1 MLLFDG
7 RNQFYQ
13 LFSFGTCIATDHQF
27 GINLVH
33 ILFNSAFREKKF
45 LSNFAVAQMF
55 DDQSG
60 DFCFSAVQDFKDLRL
75 RIAVRQADAVL
86 FIS

>member
-13 LFSFGTCIATDHQF
+13 LLPFGTCITTDHQF
-27 GINLVH
+27 GINLVD

-45 LSNFAVAQMF
+45 LGNFAVAQMV
-55 DDQSG
+55 DDQAG
-60 DFCFSAVQDFKDLRL
+60 DFCFSAAQNFKDFRL
-75 RIAVRQADAVL
+75 
-86 FIS
+86 